1 MKLYLIQ
8 KSKGV
13 NAQAEYD
20 VETKTFKVLK
30 GSVVSLE
37 VSHSE
42 RFRGTA
48 SIIKQRSNGVVKNG
62 KVTQDVEFKSPS
74 TAANFVTGAS
84 TNGMIAWKN
93 ENGEVLKSIL
103 SKEEE

>member
-1 MKLYLIQ
+1 MTLFLVQ
-8 KSKGV
+8 KNKGV
-13 NAQAEYD
+13 NAKAEYD
-20 VETKTFKVLK
+20 VNNKVFTVLK
-30 GSVVSLE
+30 GSTVSEE

-42 RFRGTA
+42 RFRGSE
-48 SIIKQRSNGVVKNG
+48 SIVRQRSNGVVK
-62 KVTQDVEFKSPS
+62 KCVVTQDVQFRSPS

-93 ENGEVLKSIL
+93 EQGETLKSIL